1 MSNSETP
8 TFDTGASSTND
19 AKRMNGR
26 VKWFNN
32 KAGYGFV
39 TVSDGSEGDDVFVHH
54 SGINVTS
61 EQYKYLVQGE
71 YVEFTLMSSNSSDY
85 PFQAT
90 SVTGISSGLLM
101 CEIRFNA
108 RKEREMHRSERVDSK
123 NKKNVSWSS
132 ERFERSDSLVNNTVR
147 SLKSF

>member
-1 MSNSETP
+1 MSKSFNNSVIY
-8 TFDTGASSTND
+8 TGQ
-19 AKRMNGR
+19 
-26 VKWFNN
+26 VKWFNT
-32 KAGYGFV
+32 KGFGFI
-39 TVSDGSEGDDVFVHH
+39 TVCKSNDDDITIGTDVFVHH
-54 SGINVTS
+54 SGINVSS

-108 RKEREMHRSERVDSK
+108 RKEREMHRSERVYSK

-132 ERFERSDSLVNNTVR
+132 ERFERSDSIVNNTVR